1 MPAACENRLE
11 IVRGVSGSRG
21 AHWEGGIQ
29 ALAEEA
35 PGSLGDLL
43 VAWRRCSSGSQAGEE
58 RRPRGEAREGG
69 GGRGSEEGAGARGR
83 SGAASAL
90 PEGEVAEVTFRI
102 SNTGLAAV
110 KKLSCGHTP
119 NFKPLIFS
127 CAVALYVRPLRM
139 AP

>member
-1 MPAACENRLE
+1 MKTAWRSSG
-11 IVRGVSGSRG
+11 GVSGSRG
-21 AHWEGGIQ
+21 ARWEGGIQ